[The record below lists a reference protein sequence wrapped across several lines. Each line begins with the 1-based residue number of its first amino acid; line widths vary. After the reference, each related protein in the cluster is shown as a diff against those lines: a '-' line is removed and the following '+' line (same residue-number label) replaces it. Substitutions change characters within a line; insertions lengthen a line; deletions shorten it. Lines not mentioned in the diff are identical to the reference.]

1 MKGRASVVAVAVL
14 LAVAYGGIVLAQG
27 SPAEQK
33 EFQTKWGTAKVRHFH
48 GTVVSHAV
56 CCHCIILQKAKGN
69 LMLQDDYAK
78 FGQGYDKAKGLKAG
92 SPASGSYKTIDE
104 ISYAVEVH
112 QK

>member
-1 MKGRASVVAVAVL
+1 VL

-48 GTVVSHAV
+48 GTVVGHDLT
-56 CCHCIILQKAKGN
+56 CHCIFIKGARGS
-69 LMLQDDYAK
+69 LCLQDDYAK
-78 FGQGYDKAKGLKAG
+78 FGQGYDKAKGLKVG
-92 SPASGSYKTIDE
+92 KPAWGSYKTIDE
-104 ISYAVEVH
+104 IDWATEVH